1 MGGMSKSVVVLGA
14 GMGGLSAAIHARLR
28 GYDVLVIEAR
38 EVVGGKAAGIEESGY
53 RLDPG
58 PSIVILTRLYE
69 QVFLRAGRKMEDY
82 LQFQRLDPFS
92 RVLFE
97 GAPPIDLPANIDD
110 CLAVLKEVAPDDTDS
125 FQRLLDTLDQVSP
138 LIDRSI
144 FSRPYDKPYQLAD
157 PNLIR
162 TALKFDVRSTYKDL
176 VDGMFKSSLLRAFFY
191 GFPSYGGQT
200 YDSKA
205 PGAMMIP
212 YLMVREGVW
221 WPVGGISAIPR
232 AFEALA
238 RDLGV
243 EFKTGVRVQSFDQ
256 VNKRIQAVRTSDGD
270 VLEADAFIS
279 NIDKLT
285 TRAMLGKQVDWRPSL
300 SYFTVHWGVKRRI
313 PGLSHHTLLVP
324 KSFEAG
330 FTHLYRERRFP
341 VPPITYINATVP
353 VDPTTAPP
361 DCENVFA
368 VITTPAREDSFD
380 WTVEAPGFRDVV
392 KTQLASFGVGFDE
405 SEIEFERVQTPVLFE
420 ERDGSYRGSL
430 YGPDEAH
437 RLWGLMPLSNVD
449 PDFGNLFYAG
459 GSVQPGAGLPMVT
472 LSGKFAAGKL
482 P

>member
-1 MGGMSKSVVVLGA
+1 MAKSVVILGA

-28 GYDVLVIEAR
+28 GYDVLVLESR
-38 EVVGGKAAGIEESGY
+38 DVVGGKAAGISEMGY

-69 QVFLRAGRKMEDY
+69 AVFARAGRKMADY
-82 LQFQRLDPFS
+82 LQFERLDPFS

-97 GAPPIDLPANIDD
+97 GRAPIDLPADLDD
-110 CLAVLKEVAPDDTDS
+110 CLAVLKDVAPEDTES
-125 FQRLLDTLDQVSP
+125 FLRLLDTLDQVSP

-144 FSRPYDKPYQLAD
+144 FSRPYDRPYQLAD

-176 VDGMFKSSLLRAFFY
+176 VDKMFKSPVLRAFFY

-221 WPVGGISAIPR
+221 WPVGGIAAIPR
-232 AFEALA
+232 AFETLA
-238 RDLGV
+238 RELGV
-243 EFKTGVRVQSFDQ
+243 EIRTGVRVTGLEQDRG
-256 VNKRIQAVRTSDGD
+256 RIRAVTTSTGERF
-270 VLEADAFIS
+270 EADAFIS

-285 TRAMLGKQVDWRPSL
+285 TLGMLGRPVDWRPSL
-300 SYFTVHWGVKRRI
+300 SYFTVHWGIRRRI

-324 KSFEAG
+324 KNFEAG
-330 FTHLYRERRFP
+330 FTELYRNRRFP
-341 VPPITYINATVP
+341 VPPITYLNATVP
-353 VDPTTAPP
+353 VDPDTAPAGR
-361 DCENVFA
+361 ENVFA
-368 VITTPAREDSFD
+368 VITTPAREESID
-380 WTVEAPGFRDVV
+380 WKAETPGYLSKIRE
-392 KTQLASFGVGFDE
+392 QMESFGLGFEDDE
-405 SEIEFERVQTPVLFE
+405 VDFERVQSPLLFE

-430 YGPDEAH
+430 YGPDESH
-437 RLWGLMPLSNVD
+437 RLWGLMPLTNEDSQIR
-449 PDFGNLFYAG
+449 NLFFAG

-472 LSGKFAAGKL
+472 LSGQFAAAKL